1 MAAPF
6 LSYHAAMAG
15 LANMAA
21 AISPTETSLLICASP
36 YDISDGTVDSGPVRV
51 NWTKGRQL
59 FFVFFISSA
68 LGPFPDLDGRSRD
81 VRFNPRSRHRPRDRS
96 DH

>member
-21 AISPTETSLLICASP
+21 AISPSETSLLIASSFDLP
-36 YDISDGTVDSGPVRV
+36 RASG
-51 NWTKGRQL
+51 
-59 FFVFFISSA
+59 
-68 LGPFPDLDGRSRD
+68 D
-81 VRFNPRSRHRPRDRS
+81 
-96 DH
+96 

>member
-1 MAAPF
+1 MAAPL

-36 YDISDGTVDSGPVRV
+36 VIERLTNLCCS
-51 NWTKGRQL
+51 L
-59 FFVFFISSA
+59 ISSEETA
-68 LGPFPDLDGRSRD
+68 SIIFT
-81 VRFNPRSRHRPRDRS
+81 V
-96 DH
+96 